1 MDQKETK
8 CQFYE
13 NRQFQHITYNV
24 KYIFMLTS
32 FFLQIINPAN
42 KNQYQASKNVFKVSN
57 KITKKSAGEA
67 ACRCSLK

>member
-13 NRQFQHITYNV
+13 NRQFQHITYV

-42 KNQYQASKNVFKVSN
+42 ENQYQASKNVFKVSN
-57 KITKKSAGEA
+57 KITRKK
-67 ACRCSLK
+67 CRGSCL